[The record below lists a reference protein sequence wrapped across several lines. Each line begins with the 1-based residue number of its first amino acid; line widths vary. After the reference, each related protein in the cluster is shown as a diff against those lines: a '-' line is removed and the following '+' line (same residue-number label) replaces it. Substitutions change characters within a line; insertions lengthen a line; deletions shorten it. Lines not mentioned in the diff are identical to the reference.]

1 MSINGPDDAR
11 PGADTLVGAAIGG
24 EGDAVSARCDSVML
38 IGFGGPTAPGEVRP
52 FLDRVLQGRLV
63 PRERY
68 EEVVHHYE
76 LLGGRSPYND
86 LTLRQ
91 AAALRE
97 RLRRDGIDVPIVVGM
112 RNTPPFMDDALREL
126 AAHGARRTFGFIL
139 AAHRCDASWDRYQG
153 DLGAARELVGAA
165 APQFDYAPLWH
176 NDPRFIGAVAD
187 RVRDAID
194 RLAAQDRERV
204 DLIFTA
210 HSIPLAMAGRTA
222 YVDQIEESAALVARA
237 VGNVNSRVAW
247 QSRSGNPRDPWLEP
261 DVNDVICELG
271 KAGGRVAVLVPIG
284 FLCDHVEVLYDLDI
298 EAAQIAREAGV
309 TMVRAAT
316 VSDHP
321 QFIEMMAALAR
332 DKLTSAPPRQPV
344 IRSG

>member
-1 MSINGPDDAR
+1 MSTNARDDAR
-11 PGADTLVGAAIGG
+11 SGADVRDDVAIGG
-24 EGDAVSARCDSVML
+24 EGEAASARCDSVML

-52 FLDRVLQGRLV
+52 FLDRVLQGRPV

-97 RLRRDGIDVPIVVGM
+97 RLRRDGIDVPVVVGM
-112 RNTPPFMDDALREL
+112 RNTPPFIDDALRDL
-126 AAHGARRTFGFIL
+126 AARGARRTFGFIL
-139 AAHRCDASWDRYQG
+139 AAHRCEASWDRYQD
-153 DLGAARELVGAA
+153 DLDAARTRVGAA

-176 NDPRFIGAVAD
+176 NDPRFIGAIAD
-187 RVRDAID
+187 RVRAAID
-194 RLAAQDRERV
+194 RLAAQDRDRA

-210 HSIPLAMAGRTA
+210 HSIPLAMAGRAA
-222 YVDQIEESAALVARA
+222 YVDQIEESAAMVARA
-237 VGNVNSRVAW
+237 VGNANSRVAW

-261 DVNDVICELG
+261 DVKDVVRELG
-271 KAGGRVAVLVPIG
+271 RAGGRVAVLVPIG

-298 EAAQIAREAGV
+298 EAAQIAREASV

-321 QFIEMMAALAR
+321 QFIELMAALAR
-332 DKLTSAPPRQPV
+332 DKLVPAPAPSRV
-344 IRSG
+344 IGPG